1 MVCRSETGSI
11 PVAYGSIFG
20 YKTSSMDFDPMHQG
34 MRMRM
39 MLLSMPFLDVLTRR
53 LMKQATD
60 VFNDWA
66 HRGKDEGMERGHGPS
81 VREMLDAALN
91 RVLSETDSFSFADL
105 GCGNGWVVRLA
116 AQHEQ
121 CVKADGFDG
130 AEHMIEKAKAADSD
144 NGYHLTL
151 FPQTKPPQQYDL
163 IHSMEFIYYL
173 HNPKQMLQSI
183 HDDWL
188 SDNGWAVIGIDHYA
202 EHEESLGWPEA
213 LDVHMSTFSEAEW
226 LQMWNDVGFTDVSA
240 WRANTSSANQ
250 APWPLLERKVCIDPQ
265 VHPLWAT

>member
-1 MVCRSETGSI
+1 
-11 PVAYGSIFG
+11 
-20 YKTSSMDFDPMHQG
+20 
-34 MRMRM
+34 

-53 LMKQATD
+53 PMKQATD

-81 VREMLDAALN
+81 VREMLDAALE
-91 RVLSETDSFSFADL
+91 RVLSEGDSFSFADL

-121 CVKADGFDG
+121 CQKADGFDG
-130 AEHMIEKAKAADSD
+130 AEHMIEKAKATDST
-144 NGYHLTL
+144 NGYHLAL

-173 HNPKQMLQSI
+173 HDPKQMLQSI

-188 SDNGWAVIGIDHYA
+188 SNNGWAVIGIDHYA

-226 LQMWNDVGFTDVSA
+226 IQMWRDAGFTEVHA
-240 WRANTSSANQ
+240 WRANASSDKPGTLAILGKKSQ
-250 APWPLLERKVCIDPQ
+250 D
-265 VHPLWAT
+265 